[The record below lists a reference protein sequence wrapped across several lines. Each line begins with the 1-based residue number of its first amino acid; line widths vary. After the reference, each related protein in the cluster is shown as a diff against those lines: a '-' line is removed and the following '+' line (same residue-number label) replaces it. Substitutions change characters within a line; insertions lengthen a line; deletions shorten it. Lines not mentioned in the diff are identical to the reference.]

1 MLKRYRRKAL
11 LCIANYKRIIV
22 DFFICAFLD
31 ACIEG
36 RTCLVD
42 VQRVIWRSWYDPVQR
57 TIMVKSALID
67 LDIHGKV
74 ASLKAVIS

>member
-1 MLKRYRRKAL
+1 M
-11 LCIANYKRIIV
+11 
-22 DFFICAFLD
+22 
-31 ACIEG
+31 EG

-57 TIMVKSALID
+57 TMMVKSALID